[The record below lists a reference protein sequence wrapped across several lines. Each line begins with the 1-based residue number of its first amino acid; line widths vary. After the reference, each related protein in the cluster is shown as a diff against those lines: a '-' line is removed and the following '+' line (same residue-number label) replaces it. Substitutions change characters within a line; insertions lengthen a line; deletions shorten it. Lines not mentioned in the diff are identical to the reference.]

1 MVRGGRTLWKSAT
14 GQDDAMNAPAMN
26 TPVEPLPAASLILL
40 RDGLDGLE
48 VFMIQRHRDLRFAPG
63 ATVFPGGRLDAEDSE
78 LPWRDLSLP
87 LTDDMPQRLAAIRE
101 AFEECGLLLAAGA
114 PDAIALDRLRVATD
128 GTFLDRLR
136 AAGLDPDVAALVP
149 FARWVTPESVWRR
162 YDTLFFI
169 AKAPPRQTAVV
180 DGVEAVAGFWGT
192 PRAILAEAEAERL
205 SLVFATRMNLL
216 RLAGCRT
223 VRHAMEDAAR
233 FHPLTPIL
241 PCPVDT
247 PEGPALCIPDGL
259 GYPLTRVPVDRAR
272 LG

>member
-1 MVRGGRTLWKSAT
+1 
-14 GQDDAMNAPAMN
+14 MN
-26 TPVEPLPAASLILL
+26 TPVEPLSAAGLILL
-40 RDGLDGLE
+40 RDSVDGLE

-78 LPWRDLSLP
+78 LPWRELSLP
-87 LTDDMPQRLAAIRE
+87 LTDDMPQRMAAIRE
-101 AFEECGLLLAAGA
+101 AFEECGLLMTGGPVDAALLDGLRSASGGTFLGRLLAAG
-114 PDAIALDRLRVATD
+114 LE
-128 GTFLDRLR
+128 
-136 AAGLDPDVAALVP
+136 PDVAALVP

-162 YDTLFFI
+162 YDTLFFL

-205 SLVFATRMNLL
+205 SLVFATRMTLL

-223 VRHAMEDAAR
+223 VRHAMEEAAR

-241 PCPVDT
+241 PRPADT
-247 PEGPALCIPDGL
+247 PEGPVLSIPDGL
-259 GYPLTRVPVDRAR
+259 GYPLTQVPLEQAR

>member
-1 MVRGGRTLWKSAT
+1 
-14 GQDDAMNAPAMN
+14 MN
-26 TPVEPLPAASLILL
+26 TPVEPLSAASLILL
-40 RDGLDGLE
+40 RDSVDGLE

-87 LTDDMPQRLAAIRE
+87 LTDDMPQRMAAIRE
-101 AFEECGLLLAAGA
+101 AFEECGLLMAGGTVDAALLDGLRSASGGTFLGRLLAAG
-114 PDAIALDRLRVATD
+114 LE
-128 GTFLDRLR
+128 
-136 AAGLDPDVAALVP
+136 PDVAALVP
-149 FARWVTPESVWRR
+149 FARWLTPESVWRR
-162 YDTLFFI
+162 YDTLFFL

-192 PRAILAEAEAERL
+192 PEAILAEAEAERL

-223 VRHAMEDAAR
+223 VRHAMEEAAR

-241 PCPVDT
+241 PRPADT

-259 GYPLTRVPVDRAR
+259 GYPLTQVPLEQAR

>member
-1 MVRGGRTLWKSAT
+1 
-14 GQDDAMNAPAMN
+14 MNAPAMN
-26 TPVEPLPAASLILL
+26 PSVVPLPAASLILL
-40 RDGLDGLE
+40 RDGVDGLE

-87 LTDDMPQRLAAIRE
+87 LTDDMPRRMAAIRE
-101 AFEECGLLLAAGA
+101 AFEECGLLLAGG
-114 PDAIALDRLRVATD
+114 PVDAATIDGLRAASG
-128 GTFLDRLR
+128 GTFLDRLL
-136 AAGLDPDVAALVP
+136 AAGLEPDVAALVP

-162 YDTLFFI
+162 FDTLFFL
-169 AKAPPRQTAVV
+169 AKAPARQTAVV

-192 PRAILAEAEAERL
+192 PRAILAEADAERL

-216 RLAGCRT
+216 RLAGSRT
-223 VRHAMEDAAR
+223 VRHAMEEAAR

-241 PCPVDT
+241 PCPTDT
-247 PEGPALCIPDGL
+247 PDGPALCIPEGL
-259 GYPLTRVPVDRAR
+259 GYPLTRVPLEQAR

>member
-1 MVRGGRTLWKSAT
+1 
-14 GQDDAMNAPAMN
+14 MN
-26 TPVEPLPAASLILL
+26 TPVEPLSAAGLILL
-40 RDGLDGLE
+40 RDSVDGLE

-78 LPWRDLSLP
+78 LPWRELSLP
-87 LTDDMPQRLAAIRE
+87 LTDDMPQRMAAIRE
-101 AFEECGLLLAAGA
+101 AFEECGLLLTGGTVDAALIDG
-114 PDAIALDRLRVATD
+114 LRTASGG
-128 GTFLDRLR
+128 GTFLDRLL
-136 AAGLDPDVAALVP
+136 AAGLEPDVAALVP

-162 YDTLFFI
+162 YDTLFFL

-205 SLVFATRMNLL
+205 SLVFATRMTLL

-223 VRHAMEDAAR
+223 VRHAMEEAAR

-241 PCPVDT
+241 PRPADT
-247 PEGPALCIPDGL
+247 PDGPVLSIPDGL
-259 GYPLTRVPVDRAR
+259 GYPLTRVPLEQAR

>member
-1 MVRGGRTLWKSAT
+1 
-14 GQDDAMNAPAMN
+14 MN
-26 TPVEPLPAASLILL
+26 TPVEPLSAAGLILL
-40 RDGLDGLE
+40 RDSVDGLE

-78 LPWRDLSLP
+78 LPWRELSLP
-87 LTDDMPQRLAAIRE
+87 LTDDMPQRMAAIRE
-101 AFEECGLLLAAGA
+101 AFEECGLLLAGGTVDAAVLDGLRGA
-114 PDAIALDRLRVATD
+114 SG
-128 GTFLDRLR
+128 GTFLDRLL
-136 AAGLDPDVAALVP
+136 AAGLEPDVAALVP

-162 YDTLFFI
+162 YDTLFFL

-205 SLVFATRMNLL
+205 SLVFATRMTLL

-223 VRHAMEDAAR
+223 VRHAMEEAAR
-233 FHPLTPIL
+233 FHPLTAIVPR
-241 PCPVDT
+241 PADT
-247 PEGPALCIPDGL
+247 PEGPVLRIPDGL
-259 GYPLTRVPVDRAR
+259 GYPLTQVPLEQAR

>member
-1 MVRGGRTLWKSAT
+1 
-14 GQDDAMNAPAMN
+14 MN
-26 TPVEPLPAASLILL
+26 TPVEPLSAAGLILL
-40 RDGLDGLE
+40 RDSVDGLE

-78 LPWRDLSLP
+78 LPWRELSLP
-87 LTDDMPQRLAAIRE
+87 LTDDMPQRMAAIRE
-101 AFEECGLLLAAGA
+101 AFEECGLLMTGGAVDAALLDGLRGASGGTFLERLLAAG
-114 PDAIALDRLRVATD
+114 IE
-128 GTFLDRLR
+128 
-136 AAGLDPDVAALVP
+136 PDVGALVP

-162 YDTLFFI
+162 YDTLFFL

-205 SLVFATRMNLL
+205 SLVFATRMTLL
-216 RLAGCRT
+216 RLAACRT
-223 VRHAMEDAAR
+223 VRHAMEEAVR

-241 PCPVDT
+241 PRPADT
-247 PEGPALCIPDGL
+247 PEGPALCIPEGL
-259 GYPLTRVPVDRAR
+259 GYPLTRVLLEQAR